1 MDSLSS
7 DIEDKVEVL
16 KTVIKDTVMSAEM
29 QEAVDTIQFV
39 LEKLKD
45 FDKEAK
51 KYDGFGFMLMA
62 LVKKAQLKIKE
73 EDASSDP
80 EPPLPL
86 SGERLDH
93 VKRCGHYAVR
103 MYPVSWYRS
112 NEAIAEDLGIP
123 ADSILMVHFTDE
135 EDGGHC
141 PKFILFLDHEIKTIV
156 LAIRG
161 TFSFKD
167 AIMDVVCADEPFL
180 EGKAHK
186 GILSGAEIILGKVKD
201 VISEAAREHPDYSL
215 TITGHS
221 LGAGAAE
228 LITMKLLSEPDTVPD
243 IKDTKVKCVAL
254 APPPVYQSEKSLKQ
268 EVVEAID
275 IFVNNFDC
283 VPRLSLASVARLLAM
298 VRAVDELGLTVGEQ
312 LKVLTEREE
321 AADLMERVKTAVIDA
336 KQDQFPP
343 LEHPGTVFHIMKS
356 EDEEL
361 NSDGEK
367 QLIYLSKSRIFTESI
382 LLLEN
387 MIVDHLHGN
396 YEKVL
401 KIV

>member
-1 MDSLSS
+1 M
-7 DIEDKVEVL
+7 
-16 KTVIKDTVMSAEM
+16 
-29 QEAVDTIQFV
+29 F
-39 LEKLKD
+39 LERLKD

-73 EDASSDP
+73 EESSLCQSP
-80 EPPLPL
+80 EMPLPL
-86 SGERLDH
+86 TRERLDY

-112 NEAIAEDLGIP
+112 NEAIAEDLGIS

-135 EDGGHC
+135 EDEDHC
-141 PKFILFLDHEIKTIV
+141 PKFLLFLDHEIKTIV

-161 TFSFKD
+161 TFCFKD

-186 GILSGAEIILGKVKD
+186 GILSGADIILEKVKYA
-201 VISEAAREHPDYSL
+201 IIEAVRDHPDYSL
-215 TITGHS
+215 TVTGHS

-228 LITMKLLSEPDTVPD
+228 LITMKLISEPDTIPD
-243 IKDTKVKCVAL
+243 IKNVRCVAL
-254 APPPVYQSEKSLKQ
+254 APPPVYQSDKSLPY
-268 EVVEAID
+268 EIVEAID

-321 AADLMERVKTAVIDA
+321 AADIMENVKTAVIEA
-336 KQDQFPP
+336 KQDQFPL
-343 LEHPGTVFHIMKS
+343 LEHPGNVFHIMKS
-356 EDEEL
+356 SDEEDL
-361 NSDGEK
+361 NDDGEK

-387 MIVDHLHGN
+387 MIDDHLHGS

-401 KIV
+401 KVV

>member
-1 MDSLSS
+1 M
-7 DIEDKVEVL
+7 
-16 KTVIKDTVMSAEM
+16 
-29 QEAVDTIQFV
+29 F

-112 NEAIAEDLGIP
+112 NEAIAEDLGIL
-123 ADSILMVHFTDE
+123 ADSILMIHFTDE

-186 GILSGAEIILGKVKD
+186 GILSGAEIILDKVKD
-201 VISEAAREHPDYSL
+201 VISEAARDRPDYSL

-228 LITMKLLSEPDTVPD
+228 LITMKLLSEPDTIPD
-243 IKDTKVKCVAL
+243 IKDIKVKCVAL

-312 LKVLTEREE
+312 LKARILRE
-321 AADLMERVKTAVIDA
+321 D
-336 KQDQFPP
+336 
-343 LEHPGTVFHIMKS
+343 
-356 EDEEL
+356 
-361 NSDGEK
+361 
-367 QLIYLSKSRIFTESI
+367 I
-382 LLLEN
+382 LWQRF
-387 MIVDHLHGN
+387 
-396 YEKVL
+396 
-401 KIV
+401 